1 MITTKIK
8 KARVELTQIEL
19 QIIEDAL
26 EQYAKANP
34 RHADYVENTMMP
46 RLERAWRDITR
57 IR

>member
-46 RLERAWRDITR
+46 RLERAWRDAYN
-57 IR
+57 